1 MTPQDIR
8 YRRDGSIDH
17 NFYMQRGR
25 IMRSETAHD
34 LFASLTSALSGRT
47 PAKRRT

>member
-1 MTPQDIR
+1 MTRQDIR

-25 IMRSETAHD
+25 VMRSETAHD

-47 PAKRRT
+47 PAKRKA